1 MTVRFADRVSVPG
14 DVLLTE
20 VQGESVF
27 LNLRDET
34 YYGLDATGT
43 AMWKA
48 LTNAP
53 SIEAAYGSL
62 LTEFDAQPEVLR
74 HDLENLVEKLLAHGL
89 VSVHQEA

>member
-1 MTVRFADRVSVPG
+1 MAVRFASRVSVPG

-43 AMWKA
+43 TMWKA
-48 LTNAP
+48 LTTAP
-53 SIEAAYGSL
+53 TIEDAYSNL

-74 HDLENLVEKLLAHGL
+74 SDLENLVEKLLQHGL
-89 VSVHQEA
+89 VSLNQEA